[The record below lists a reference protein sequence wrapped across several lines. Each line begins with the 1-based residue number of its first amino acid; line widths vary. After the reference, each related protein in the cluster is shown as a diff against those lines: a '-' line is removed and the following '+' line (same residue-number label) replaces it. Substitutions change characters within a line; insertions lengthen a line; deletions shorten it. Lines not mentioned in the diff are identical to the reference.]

1 MFPRRLAPSLLA
13 VVALCAAAGC
23 GASRGDHDDRGR
35 LVVVASTTQLA
46 DIARHVGGGAVDVHQ
61 LLEPN
66 SDPHDYEPR
75 PRDVETTARAALVI
89 INGDGLDAWMDEV
102 VDNAGGDATVLDA
115 GAGRPVVRAD
125 DPHWWHD
132 PRNVLDAI
140 ERIRAALVR
149 VADGDRVRAAID
161 RSAAAYAARVRAMDR
176 GIARCLA
183 AIPARERKL
192 VTDHDALG
200 YFADRYRLRVIG
212 TVIPSQTT
220 QAQPSAGDIS
230 RLVRLIRREHVRAV
244 FPEASVNARLA
255 EAVARQTGADA
266 DLELYGDTLG
276 PAGSPGATYVG
287 MEQTNAD
294 RIARGLTGGR
304 QRCEDGATRPP
315 DR

>member
-1 MFPRRLAPSLLA
+1 MLLRRLAPSLLA
-13 VVALCAAAGC
+13 AIALCAAAGC

-46 DIARHVGGGAVDVHQ
+46 DIARHVGGDAVDVHQ

-75 PRDVETTARAALVI
+75 PRDVETTARAAVVVV
-89 INGDGLDAWMDEV
+89 NGDGLDAWMDEV

-115 GAGRPVVRAD
+115 GAGRPVVRGD

-132 PRNVLDAI
+132 PRNVLHAI
-140 ERIRAALVR
+140 DRIRDALVA
-149 VADGDRVRAAID
+149 ADASKRTAID
-161 RSAAAYAARVRAMDR
+161 RSAAAYAARVRATDR
-176 GIARCLA
+176 SIARCLG

-200 YFADRYRLRVIG
+200 YFAARYGLRVIG
-212 TVIPSQTT
+212 TIIPSQTS
-220 QAQPSAGDIS
+220 QAQPSAGDVAH
-230 RLVRLIRREHVRAV
+230 LVRVIRREHVRAV

-276 PAGSPGATYVG
+276 PAGSPGSTYLG

-304 QRCEDGATRPP
+304 QRCESGATRPP